1 MDDRFYVIEVA
12 LERPLAGGGQ
22 PILGLRQ
29 AADERLVALDV
40 TGLFELAR
48 VHAEVA
54 VGGAQEA
61 LEVVEAQ
68 PLVHGKRRDDPQPHA
83 LVDQPVEIESGAG
96 GAFRGRRARS
106 DGAVVPVALQVA
118 VLGDPSHSRQPPWR
132 LAMNRPNSR
141 LRPPKP
147 AARKASPQP
156 AGANSAAPPRAM
168 NPSPMIGTMRTEN
181 APPVTTAVPYSSS
194 HAPGRSARSPAAN
207 SATLSTAPAASA
219 GTRPSAKRR
228 PGRDTRLR
236 RACRAFQTTAPPV
249 TTAAISASASQ
260 TVSHPCAVACF
271 AASHAASS
279 AVRPTAISPTP
290 ETAVKYTASSIV
302 WRMNRR
308 LSIAPRG

>member
-147 AARKASPQP
+147 AA
-156 AGANSAAPPRAM
+156 M

-207 SATLSTAPAASA
+207 SATLSTAPAASG

-249 TTAAISASASQ
+249 TTAAISASATQ
-260 TVSHPCAVACF
+260 TINPPCAVACL